1 MKTRLYIFV
10 LLLIS
15 ASAPIAANA
24 QGEKRPRTEAEYRIR
39 TLSQLITLLPET
51 FVDNPHLKDENL
63 RIVVHADP
71 LPSRVKVFYDGTSRP
86 LNENRKQVITQ
97 WANRYAGAPEFYT
110 RPYETEMLFTEDGKS
125 YWLAVRKEF
134 LPRFEQEL
142 KKGDA
147 LELFLIKLGNARI
160 DDKLE
165 PVLLVEKF
173 VKQ

>member
-1 MKTRLYIFV
+1 MKTGLWLLL

-15 ASAPIAANA
+15 VGATISVYT
-24 QGEKRPRTEAEYRIR
+24 QGEKRPRTEADYLVR
-39 TLSQLITLLPET
+39 TLSQLAALLPET
-51 FVDNPHLKDENL
+51 FVDSPHLKDDNL
-63 RIVVHADP
+63 RVIVHADP
-71 LPSRVKVFYDGTSRP
+71 LPSRVKVFYDGTARP
-86 LNENRKQVITQ
+86 VIENRKQVITQ
-97 WANRYAGAPEFYT
+97 WANSYAGAPEFYT

-125 YWLAVRKEF
+125 YWLAVKKEF
-134 LPRFEQEL
+134 LPGFEQEM

-165 PVLLVEKF
+165 PVILVEKF